1 MSDQIERV
9 SSTAG
14 QCPLQAH
21 HPVNAYPK
29 ILTYLHSFEP
39 GGVERVA
46 LRLCAEWS
54 RLGMDCPVAMGRI
67 DGPQRATAPDLRYL
81 VAPRPFFST
90 AHFETLWMMGWLL
103 RVIRREKPD
112 LIFCPGNSYT
122 IVAVVMKLLLRSACP
137 PIVAKISNDLE
148 RTDIPQPV
156 RGLYR
161 TWCRVQGCLIDHFV
175 GLAEPMRREI
185 AEAMRIAFAKVS
197 IINDPALSAKELS
210 LLHAAGVKA
219 RNTRPSGRRFLAA
232 GRCVAQKN
240 FALLIEAFDEG
251 SGRGDIL
258 IIVGDGPER
267 SNLEKQIVKRGLQ
280 QRVVLAGH
288 QQDMRRWFARSDIFL
303 LSSDYEGVP
312 AVVIEALACGMPV
325 IATECSVSIRSLLA
339 HQREESI
346 VPVRNRTK
354 LAAAIRA
361 ASLCQSSVIEGPAV
375 AAQFCV
381 ARSGPQYLVLFRA
394 ILAEARKPKLQGSRN
409 RPKLD
414 SLHQL
419 ILNTPSATFSSA
431 GPAGGDESAAPKELP
446 V

>member
-14 QCPLQAH
+14 QFPLQAH
-21 HPVNAYPK
+21 HPVNTYPK

-67 DGPQRATAPDLRYL
+67 DGPQRATAPGLRYL

-103 RVIRREKPD
+103 WVIRREKPD

-137 PIVAKISNDLE
+137 SIVAKISNDLE

-210 LLHAAGVKA
+210 LLHAAGTEA
-219 RNTRPSGRRFLAA
+219 RSSRPSGRRFLAA

-240 FALLIEAFDEG
+240 FALLIEAFHEG
-251 SGRGDIL
+251 SGSDDIL

-267 SNLEKQIVKRGLQ
+267 PNLEKQIVQRGLQ
-280 QRVVLAGH
+280 ERILLAGH
-288 QQDMRRWFARSDIFL
+288 QQDMWRWFARGDIFL
-303 LSSDYEGVP
+303 LSSNYEGVP

-339 HQREESI
+339 HQRDGSI
-346 VPVRNRTK
+346 VPVRDRSK
-354 LAAAIRA
+354 LAKAIRA
-361 ASLCQSSVIEGPAV
+361 ASPCSDSIFRGPAV

-381 ARSGPQYLVLFRA
+381 ARSGPEYLALFRGV
-394 ILAEARKPKLQGSRN
+394 LAEARKPKLQGLRSRP
-409 RPKLD
+409 RID

-419 ILNTPSATFSSA
+419 ILNTPSATFSNVH
-431 GPAGGDESAAPKELP
+431 PAVGDESVAPKELP